1 MAQRQID
8 KLLAIAAQEDVLIKH
23 EIKIKGQDLTFWS
36 RPMKICEY
44 QAAKQASKNPDDMLE
59 TAARLFIRKALD
71 ASGQPQY
78 QSDALPFLMNVLS
91 METASQLMGAINDS
105 EEEEDMDL
113 DVKSPE
119 GTAKKGAKPT
129 N

>member
-78 QSDALPFLMNVLS
+78 QSDALPILMNVLS
-91 METASQLMGAINDS
+91 LSLIHI
-105 EEEEDMDL
+105 
-113 DVKSPE
+113 
-119 GTAKKGAKPT
+119 
-129 N
+129 